1 MSSVL
6 GTDRVLCR
14 LTLQMEAMNHSKP
27 EAGEG
32 EAAGGGAALHTEL
45 KIAQEELDTMARLNS
60 RLGYEIKRNELALSN
75 MMNNY
80 DGRQQFARRLE
91 ADVTK
96 AETQT
101 RARPAAAQPSK
112 PGLNKIEV
120 RRGEAILAIISIQIL
135 PCAAVFMVLDG
146 GGGVGWW
153 WCDYSSCVN

>member
-1 MSSVL
+1 MTSVL

-120 RRGEAILAIISIQIL
+120 RRGEAILAIISIKIL
-135 PCAAVFMVLDG
+135 PRCHPAVCCCFY
-146 GGGVGWW
+146 GVGC
-153 WCDYSSCVN
+153 WCWVVVVVV

>member
-6 GTDRVLCR
+6 CTDRVLCR

-120 RRGEAILAIISIQIL
+120 SRGHSCNYQHSNI
-135 PCAAVFMVLDG
+135 AVCCCFY
-146 GGGVGWW
+146 GVGWW
-153 WCDYSSCVN
+153 WWCWVVVV

>member
-1 MSSVL
+1 
-6 GTDRVLCR
+6 
-14 LTLQMEAMNHSKP
+14 MEAMNHSKP

-120 RRGEAILAIISIQIL
+120 SRGEAILAIISIQML
-135 PCAAVFMVLDG
+135 PRCHPAVCCCFY
-146 GGGVGWW
+146 GVGVGWWWW

>member
-1 MSSVL
+1 M
-6 GTDRVLCR
+6 LCR

-45 KIAQEELDTMARLNS
+45 QIAQEELDTMARLNS

-96 AETQT
+96 AETQA
-101 RARPAAAQPSK
+101 RARPGAGQPGK

-120 RRGEAILAIISIQIL
+120 RRGCS
-135 PCAAVFMVLDG
+135 M
-146 GGGVGWW
+146 
-153 WCDYSSCVN
+153 Y

>member
-1 MSSVL
+1 M
-6 GTDRVLCR
+6 LCR

-45 KIAQEELDTMARLNS
+45 QIAQEELDTMARLNS

-96 AETQT
+96 AETQA
-101 RARPAAAQPSK
+101 RARPAAGQPGK

-120 RRGEAILAIISIQIL
+120 RRGYYIVLAIISI
-135 PCAAVFMVLDG
+135 
-146 GGGVGWW
+146 
-153 WCDYSSCVN
+153 

>member
-1 MSSVL
+1 
-6 GTDRVLCR
+6 
-14 LTLQMEAMNHSKP
+14 MEAMNHSKP

-120 RRGEAILAIISIQIL
+120 SRGEAIPAIICIQIL
-135 PCAAVFMVLDG
+135 LPCHPAVCCCLY
-146 GGGVGWW
+146 GVGWW
-153 WCDYSSCVN
+153 WWCWVLVLVVV